1 MAVFGHGQLRLYLLS
16 LLEAG
21 PRHGYELIR
30 SLSDRFGGTYRPS
43 AGTVY
48 PRLARLE
55 EEGLVERT
63 ASGRKT
69 LYALTDR
76 GRQEVEAHRAELSA
90 LEHELAGV
98 VRDLAA
104 QVRAEVAGSMAGM
117 RADMAAAA
125 QQARAAALRTR
136 DGRPGVTGAVPS
148 GDVPSPGGPVD
159 GAVPGAGVP
168 GAADGGVGDR
178 RASGGDAGGRRAPD
192 RGAADRERHAA
203 AEDRRAAR
211 ARRAQIDAD
220 LAAFR
225 AEVRDAVRR
234 AEADGGP
241 TALTADT
248 VRTVLASARSAIA
261 ATLPPS

>member
-30 SLSDRFGGTYRPS
+30 ALSDRFGGTYRPS

-55 EEGLVERT
+55 EEGLVART
-63 ASGRKT
+63 ESGRKT

-76 GRQEVEAHRAELSA
+76 GRQEVEAHRAELAA
-90 LEHELAGV
+90 LEHELADV

-117 RADMAAAA
+117 RAEMAAAA

-136 DGRPGVTGAVPS
+136 ESRVEASAAGVPR
-148 GDVPSPGGPVD
+148 PGGP
-159 GAVPGAGVP
+159 
-168 GAADGGVGDR
+168 
-178 RASGGDAGGRRAPD
+178 
-192 RGAADRERHAA
+192 A
-203 AEDRRAAR
+203 AEERRAAR
-211 ARRAQIDAD
+211 TRRAQIEAD

-225 AEVRDAVRR
+225 ADVRDAVRR
-234 AEADGGP
+234 AEAAGGP

-261 ATLPPS
+261 ATLPPR

>member
-21 PRHGYELIR
+21 PRHGYELMR
-30 SLSDRFGGTYRPS
+30 ALSDRFGGTYRPS

-55 EEGLVERT
+55 EEGLVART
-63 ASGRKT
+63 ESGRKT

-76 GRQEVEAHRAELSA
+76 GRQEVEAHRAELAA
-90 LEHELAGV
+90 LEHELADV

-117 RADMAAAA
+117 RAEMAAAA

-136 DGRPGVTGAVPS
+136 EPRVEASAAGVPR
-148 GDVPSPGGPVD
+148 PGGP
-159 GAVPGAGVP
+159 
-168 GAADGGVGDR
+168 
-178 RASGGDAGGRRAPD
+178 
-192 RGAADRERHAA
+192 A
-203 AEDRRAAR
+203 AEERRAAR
-211 ARRAQIDAD
+211 ARRAQIEAD

-225 AEVRDAVRR
+225 ADVRDAVRR
-234 AEADGGP
+234 AEAAGGP

-261 ATLPPS
+261 ATLPPR

>member
-30 SLSDRFGGTYRPS
+30 ALSDRFGGTYRPS

-55 EEGLVERT
+55 EEGLVER
-63 ASGRKT
+63 AESGRKT

-76 GRQEVEAHRAELSA
+76 GRAEVEAHRAELAA
-90 LEHELAGV
+90 LEHELADV
-98 VRDLAA
+98 VRELAA

-117 RADMAAAA
+117 RAEMAAAA
-125 QQARAAALRTR
+125 QQARAAALQAR
-136 DGRPGVTGAVPS
+136 DARATAPA
-148 GDVPSPGGPVD
+148 GDVPRPGGPPAA
-159 GAVPGAGVP
+159 GSRPGGPGAD
-168 GAADGGVGDR
+168 AR
-178 RASGGDAGGRRAPD
+178 R
-192 RGAADRERHAA
+192 E
-203 AEDRRAAR
+203 AR
-211 ARRAQIDAD
+211 ARRAAIEAD

-225 AEVRDAVRR
+225 AEVREAVRR
-234 AEADGGP
+234 AEASGGP

-248 VRTVLASARSAIA
+248 VRTVLASARAAIA
-261 ATLPPS
+261 ATLPPR

>member
-30 SLSDRFGGTYRPS
+30 ALSDRFGGTYRPS

-55 EEGLVERT
+55 EEGLVART

-76 GRQEVEAHRAELSA
+76 GRAEVEAHRAELAA
-90 LEHELAGV
+90 LEHELADV

-117 RADMAAAA
+117 RAEMAAAA
-125 QQARAAALRTR
+125 QQARAAALRSR
-136 DGRPGVTGAVPS
+136 EGRAEAPAAGVPAAG
-148 GDVPSPGGPVD
+148 
-159 GAVPGAGVP
+159 VPGAGVP
-168 GAADGGVGDR
+168 GARVPGAGVPRPGG
-178 RASGGDAGGRRAPD
+178 P
-192 RGAADRERHAA
+192 A
-203 AEDRRAAR
+203 AERRAAR
-211 ARRAQIDAD
+211 ARRVQIEAD

-234 AEADGGP
+234 AEAAGGP

-261 ATLPPS
+261 ATLPPR